1 MNSRPATFPAFLY
14 DDLMNVYGADA
25 NTGAYT
31 VILLTA
37 VPCRLAEAS
46 RYDVMAGL
54 SRADGLES
62 RILLVAPTTILD
74 PLSQILVNGHRWNIK
89 SGTDRLARGPAG
101 EAVYRSYDVAHASTP
116 GEGIGV

>member
-14 DDLMNVYGADA
+14 DDVMNVFGADA

-31 VILLTA
+31 VATA
-37 VPCRLAEAS
+37 TGLPCRLAEAS
-46 RYDVMAGL
+46 RYDTMAGL
-54 SRADGLES
+54 SRAEGLES
-62 RILLVAPTTILD
+62 RVLIVQPTTILD
-74 PLSQILVNGHRWNIK
+74 PLSQIMVNGHRWNIK
-89 SGTDRLARGPAG
+89 AGTDRLARGPAG